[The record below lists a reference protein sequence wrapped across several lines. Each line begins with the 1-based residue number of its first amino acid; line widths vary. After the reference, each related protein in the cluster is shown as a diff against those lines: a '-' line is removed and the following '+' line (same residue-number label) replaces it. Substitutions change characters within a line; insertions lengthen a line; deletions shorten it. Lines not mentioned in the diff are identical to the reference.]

1 MRISTRASPA
11 NDLELLI
18 VSVKIPTISIAIPR
32 AQRTRCPRARSCFG
46 TRRSRFPEDP
56 FLRVAT
62 CSSRTPLSLRSP
74 TSSDVDSA
82 HFQVFVDA
90 AQGKNAKTTHDNAQ
104 SLELL
109 CREFKFL
116 ELHRQITGF
125 LSCPDDHQRSVNF
138 RNSSAG
144 NQRNIRRIAMKVEG
158 DLADL
163 RREHEGLTTML
174 SAFRRTIQSQGIKI
188 SSQRGIIEI
197 LQENLRKLHEY
208 VDQTHVI
215 RDLESELETQ
225 KTVNRQQ
232 LDKIKS
238 LERELL
244 PVREQ
249 LMVAHAQS
257 AKKFV
262 PCEKLLS
269 WENRKHMRDHE
280 QDIFPPLKG
289 IIRHLKKRYNGNVH
303 DCGAVVVSSS
313 RPMADASYCCAKN
326 VVDLKSSSFFWSAH
340 RNIWDDIPHSKNKWL
355 CYEFRDRKVIP
366 SHYAIRTNSND
377 IESEHLRNWAVEG
390 SRDGETWVEIDRR
403 EDNGELN
410 GYKFTATFS
419 VSKIC
424 ECRMVRIAN
433 IGKNWVGSDAL
444 EISAFEIFGAL
455 IG

>member
-1 MRISTRASPA
+1 
-11 NDLELLI
+11 
-18 VSVKIPTISIAIPR
+18 
-32 AQRTRCPRARSCFG
+32 
-46 TRRSRFPEDP
+46 
-56 FLRVAT
+56 
-62 CSSRTPLSLRSP
+62 
-74 TSSDVDSA
+74 
-82 HFQVFVDA
+82 
-90 AQGKNAKTTHDNAQ
+90 
-104 SLELL
+104 
-109 CREFKFL
+109 
-116 ELHRQITGF
+116 
-125 LSCPDDHQRSVNF
+125 
-138 RNSSAG
+138 
-144 NQRNIRRIAMKVEG
+144 
-158 DLADL
+158 
-163 RREHEGLTTML
+163 ML
-174 SAFRRTIQSQGIKI
+174 SAFRRTIQSQGIQI
-188 SSQRGIIEI
+188 SSQKGIIEI
-197 LQENLRKLHEY
+197 LQENLRKLHQY

-280 QDIFPPLKG
+280 QNIFPPLKG
-289 IIRHLKKRYNGNVH
+289 IIRHLKKRYTGNVH

-355 CYEFRDRKVIP
+355 CYDFRDRKVIP

-433 IGKNWVGSDAL
+433 IGTNWVGSDAL